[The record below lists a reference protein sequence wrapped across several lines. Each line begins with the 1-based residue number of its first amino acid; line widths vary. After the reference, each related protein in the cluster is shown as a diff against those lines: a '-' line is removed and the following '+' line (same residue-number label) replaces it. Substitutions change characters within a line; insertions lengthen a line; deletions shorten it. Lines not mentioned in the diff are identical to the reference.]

1 MTSIFPVLCLFIY
14 LTIAVSLWLHF
25 LLTKATSLF
34 LLKYVVLS
42 AEIFKNE
49 DKFAIYEDFIIIQ
62 SINNCLLSSINL
74 CFEVAGGILINN
86 TSQNVDSQPHPTLSP
101 IQYDILKNYYN
112 LSCELWWNFT
122 MGQVSTRQKLG
133 FDINLYTDT
142 LIKKEPEMGWC
153 FVRSTVDDQV
163 ERGRPMVV

>member
-1 MTSIFPVLCLFIY
+1 MTNIFPFLCLFIY

-34 LLKYVVLS
+34 SLILVVLS
-42 AEIFKNE
+42 AEIFKNG

-74 CFEVAGGILINN
+74 CFEVAGGTLINDV
-86 TSQNVDSQPHPTLSP
+86 SQNEDSQPHPTLSP

-112 LSCELWWNFT
+112 LWCELWWNFT
-122 MGQVSTRQKLG
+122 MGQVSKPRLISKPSLWRVATRHKLG
-133 FDINLYTDT
+133 FDINLGFDT
-142 LIKKEPEMGWC
+142 WPIVKFHHNSHHKL
-153 FVRSTVDDQV
+153 
-163 ERGRPMVV
+163 

>member
-1 MTSIFPVLCLFIY
+1 MTSIFPFLCLFIY

-42 AEIFKNE
+42 AEIFKNG
-49 DKFAIYEDFIIIQ
+49 DKFAIYQDFIIIQ

-86 TSQNVDSQPHPTLSP
+86 VSQNEDSQPHPTLSP
-101 IQYDILKNYYN
+101 IQYDILKNYCN
-112 LSCELWWNFT
+112 LCCELWWNFT
-122 MGQVSTRQKLG
+122 MGQVSTRHKLG

-163 ERGRPMVV
+163 ERGRPKVV